1 MPIYDFKCQVCNKEF
16 EMILKMDQDITG
28 YPGCENPEC
37 SVKKIPSTCGI
48 KFNGSGFYVND
59 YKEKK

>member
-16 EMILKMDQDITG
+16 EMILKMDEDITR
-28 YPGCENPEC
+28 YPGCENVEC
-37 SVKKIPSTCGI
+37 FIKKIPSACGI
-48 KFNGSGFYVND
+48 KFNGPGFYIND